1 MMTFLAGL
9 NLTRCVLHNRGEHGA
24 SQPQQI
30 DLRVRSTEATSHT
43 SGPSE
48 PVPHLLK

>member
-1 MMTFLAGL
+1 MMMFPGRL
-9 NLTRCVLHNRGEHGA
+9 NLTRWLVLRAGEHGA

-30 DLRVRSTEATSHT
+30 DLRVKSTEATSHS

-48 PVPHLLK
+48 PVPHRLK

>member
-1 MMTFLAGL
+1 MMTLPAGL
-9 NLTRCVLHNRGEHGA
+9 NLTRWLVLRAGEHGA

-30 DLRVRSTEATSHT
+30 DLRVKSTALLSHT

-48 PVPHLLK
+48 PVPHRLK